1 MENGAVNKNEE
12 GSIHVNPV
20 FDTVNNNKPANG
32 IIKQKQSAMDEYDMV
47 SSLPSTPVRVRTLS
61 EPKCGTARRARANST
76 GNVSRNQ
83 DRNPS
88 HEATYFSAEKVRLP
102 RHLSAGNVSHQIRHA
117 GSQNQSPS
125 KTLPRQRSATAND
138 AYCQSPLRNPIQM
151 DIGGDTISSGGAP
164 YLMGFTHTSQLQAPS
179 RSLPNGAVTN
189 QSSLTSGNLNNR
201 QQTKG
206 KVSPNLPS
214 KCPHQYSAGHA
225 VKKVGPAVVIGRDG
239 EPNYLGS
246 PNSAT
251 SAEAPNTGRGTNKLL
266 PNTRTSPSAM
276 MLSNTLNVPLVKE
289 SNLGTP
295 TPYSSH
301 RDTGKSSRRWTEV
314 ISSNGTVPNITSNP
328 NFSDMSEDVWKKNND
343 ARVGNFGLDNSGIL
357 RHKTILSETQEQD
370 TSKGTLRAPST
381 GELLSPLDALP
392 DGHAN
397 ESSLR
402 SSDQHSYNANSGTSL
417 FSTSSPP
424 PPEQATDSSDDD
436 LYSIVAKGTYSS
448 AVPDPHLRHTVGG
461 KSDRK
466 EQKNRNKHVYVVVP
480 SRDGSTAV

>member
-12 GSIHVNPV
+12 GSIHVNPI
-20 FDTVNNNKPANG
+20 FGTVNNNKPANG
-32 IIKQKQSAMDEYDMV
+32 IINQNQSAMVEYDMV

-61 EPKCGTARRARANST
+61 EPKYGTARRARANST

-83 DRNPS
+83 DRNPIQ
-88 HEATYFSAEKVRLP
+88 EATYFSAEKVQLP
-102 RHLSAGNVSHQIRHA
+102 RHLSAGNVAHQNRHA
-117 GSQNQSPS
+117 ASQNQSPS

-138 AYCQSPLRNPIQM
+138 AYCHSPLRNPIQM
-151 DIGGDTISSGGAP
+151 DIGGDAISSGGTP
-164 YLMGFTHTSQLQAPS
+164 YLMGSTYTSQVQAPS
-179 RSLPNGAVTN
+179 RSLPNSVVTN
-189 QSSLTSGNLNNR
+189 QFPLTSGSLNNR
-201 QQTKG
+201 QQSKG

-225 VKKVGPAVVIGRDG
+225 VKQIEPAVVTGRDG
-239 EPNYLGS
+239 EPNHLGS
-246 PNSAT
+246 PNSGT
-251 SAEAPNTGRGTNKLL
+251 SAEAMNTGRGTPKLL
-266 PNTRTSPSAM
+266 PNTQTSSSAV

-301 RDTGKSSRRWTEV
+301 RDTGKSSRKWIKD

-328 NFSDMSEDVWKKNND
+328 NFSNMSEDVRKKNNG
-343 ARVGNFGLDNSGIL
+343 ARVGNLGSDNSGIL
-357 RHKTILSETQEQD
+357 QHKTILSETQEQD
-370 TSKGTLRAPST
+370 TSKGTLHAPST